1 NSGYADFENKV
12 SAELDKDGLHKDKD
26 GNLVFTKDF
35 DINSPSKP
43 TTDPDVVLESDDVIS
58 ANDLNKWLDEIY
70 NGTYWV
76 DIKDLKLQ
84 GVSEEIQQSIAFL
97 EALYGQSGMQDI
109 LEKFSTDYKKAS
121 DKFNTFNKNK
131 TELLLFINT
140 QLKDLV
146 NATNDKLNILL
157 TKQKELDTLIKA
169 YNNYVALINK
179 GLANES
185 DPEFIT
191 LKNQINTLMSESDV
205 LASEI
210 GLNQNT
216 LKLWQ
221 DKASKDSNGH
231 FKI

>member
-1 NSGYADFENKV
+1 
-12 SAELDKDGLHKDKD
+12 
-26 GNLVFTKDF
+26 
-35 DINSPSKP
+35 
-43 TTDPDVVLESDDVIS
+43 ESDDVIS

-109 LEKFSTDYKKAS
+109 LEKISTDYKKAS

-221 DKASKDSNGH
+221 DKANKDSNGH
-231 FKI
+231 FKIIGAFANVILNTNPKLDQITEEGGGGEDPNKPELPDNGL